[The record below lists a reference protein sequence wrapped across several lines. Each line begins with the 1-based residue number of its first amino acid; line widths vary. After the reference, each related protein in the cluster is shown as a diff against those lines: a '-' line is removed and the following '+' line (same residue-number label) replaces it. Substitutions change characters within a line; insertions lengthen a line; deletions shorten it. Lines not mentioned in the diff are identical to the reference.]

1 MKMNVKKIKKM
12 GNTNHYP
19 DFQRSF
25 RQPVDYLPRIRQLKQ
40 SLFDGNSM
48 LPHEIVRELEKVAT
62 EERVHLLEE
71 YLLFVLSRLVYVQG
85 ESTMMEFTYSDI
97 VYNLSRIQTHNQ
109 LAEGEYY
116 IASDDWRSHFD
127 VVLDAAIEVSFDTC
141 LTNECRG
148 WSGEF
153 DIDALWQETQ
163 KILALTYLED
173 RAAIDRAL
181 RSIWSSYTFFPY

>member
-1 MKMNVKKIKKM
+1 MS
-12 GNTNHYP
+12 NTSHYR
-19 DFQRSF
+19 DFLRSF
-25 RQPVDYLPRIRQLKQ
+25 RHPVDYLPRIGELKR
-40 SLFDGNSM
+40 SLADGNFSRS
-48 LPHEIVRELEKVAT
+48 LEITRELETVAI

-71 YLLFVLSRLVYVQG
+71 YLLFVLSRLMYVLN
-85 ESTMMEFTYSDI
+85 ETAMMEFTYSDL

-109 LAEGEYY
+109 LGEDRYY

-127 VVLDAAIEVSFDTC
+127 AVLDAATEVSFDAC

-153 DIDALWQETQ
+153 DREALWQETEE
-163 KILALTYLED
+163 ILALTYLSD

-181 RSIWSSYTFFPY
+181 RSLWSNYTFFPY